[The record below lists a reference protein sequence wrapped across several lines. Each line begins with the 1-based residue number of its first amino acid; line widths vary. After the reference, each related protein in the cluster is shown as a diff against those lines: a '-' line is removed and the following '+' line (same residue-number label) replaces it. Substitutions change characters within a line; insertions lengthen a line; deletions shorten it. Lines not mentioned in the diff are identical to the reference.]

1 MKKML
6 FRITFKKCFLTMLMM
21 FLTLSSF
28 GQKMKIKGTVA
39 DENNLSLPGVQISV
53 KGSSTGTISN
63 IDGVYEINVEKNNVL
78 VFRCMGFLDQSI
90 NITNQ
95 SVINIKMTA
104 DVQKLNEV
112 VVIGYGTVK
121 RKDLTG
127 SVGSADISDMN
138 KAPVASFESALAGRV
153 SGVQVTSSE
162 GKPGAPTSIKIRG
175 TGSLTQDSS
184 PLFVVDGFPIEDFDM
199 SSIAPSDIESMDVL
213 KGPSAIA
220 IYGARG
226 GNGVIVITT
235 VSGVKGKATVTYN
248 AFKGYE
254 TISKRVDVMS
264 PYDFVDLQHE
274 VDPLAAYNAY
284 GPLSAYLKEDGTS
297 IKGINWQD
305 ETFNQTEIESH
316 TVSVNGGNSDTRY
329 NLSLSNYSGTGLL
342 SNSGFERTYMKLKL
356 DQKVTD
362 KVKVGTNISYTIST
376 VNGAYTSTNILDPS
390 ASGSGGSNG
399 RFNLLKDIVQGRPTG
414 GLFYSNQELLTSP
427 EDPETEAG
435 APITNPL
442 VNALSTTREDV
453 RNAII
458 FNGYLQ
464 YSFTKSLNLKVNA
477 GIQKTFRKLKSFD
490 DVNSAFERRNGF
502 THGQITNDESTNSLI
517 STTLNFNKKYKN
529 IHSVGGLLGFD
540 YQNILFESVTAFGS
554 VFPDI
559 NLGVDDLGSGTEP
572 GFSSSYKSPTDR
584 LISWFYRFNYSYDGK
599 YFFTNTL
606 RNDGSSK
613 FGDNNKFGLFP
624 SMSVAWRFSSEDF
637 LKDSKVISDGKLR
650 FEWGQVGNNKIPGFV
665 SKSLLSTGS
674 YGGNNGTIAGV
685 YPANL
690 NNPDIKWESQEQINI
705 GLDLGFFNNRI
716 IFNADAYSKESNDL
730 LLLANLPTS
739 VGFANVYR
747 NIGKIQ
753 NQGLEFSL
761 STINID
767 NKLKWNSSLNF
778 TFPKTKTLSLVNQ
791 QDVRYDSSSWYSSTS
806 SGDPYANDFITR
818 VGEPFGLMYGY
829 LDDGL
834 YRDEDFDS
842 SGRPYVSVSFGDEV
856 KGYRKYVDV
865 DKNGTIDEK
874 DKVVIGNPNPIFFG
888 SLSNT
893 LNYKNFDL
901 SIFFQWSYG
910 NDIYNANRVLWT
922 SDLTKVR
929 NFVPEIIN
937 RWRGDNAA
945 EENDLATFRSIL
957 DKSAVLTDNYIEDGS
972 FIRLKTVSLGYT
984 FPKKWMKKLN
994 IESLRIYTSAQNLI
1008 TWTNY
1013 TGYDPEVST
1022 RGNGLTSGVD
1032 FGAYPRSK
1040 TFIGGL
1046 SVAF

>member
-1 MKKML
+1 MKEKL
-6 FRITFKKCFLTMLMM
+6 FQFTFNKCNLTILLL
-21 FLTLSSF
+21 FITLSSF
-28 GQKMKIKGTVA
+28 GQKMKIKGIVT
-39 DENNLSLPGVQISV
+39 DENNISLPGVQISV

-63 IDGVYEINVEKNNVL
+63 LDGVYDINVEKNSIL
-78 VFRCMGFLDQSI
+78 IFRNIGYIDQSI
-90 NITNQ
+90 QIKNQ
-95 SVINIKMTA
+95 SLLNVKMNV
-104 DVQKLNEV
+104 DIQKLNEV

-127 SVGSADISDMN
+127 SVGSADVLDMN

-153 SGVQVTSSE
+153 SGMQVTSSE

-199 SSIAPSDIESMDVL
+199 SSIAPSDIESLDVL

-254 TISKRVDVMS
+254 TISKRIDVMS

-274 VDPLAAYNAY
+274 VDPLTAFNAY
-284 GPLSAYLKEDGTS
+284 GPLNAYLKEDGTS
-297 IKGINWQD
+297 VKGIDWQD
-305 ETFNQTEIESH
+305 ETFNQTEISSH

-329 NLSLSNYSGTGLL
+329 NLSLSSYNGTGLL
-342 SNSGFERTYMKLKL
+342 SNSGFERIYMKLKL
-356 DQKVTD
+356 DQKVSE
-362 KVKVGTNISYTIST
+362 KIKVGTNISYTESE
-376 VNGAYTSTNILDPS
+376 VKGAYTSTNILDPS
-390 ASGSGGSNG
+390 ASGSSGSNG

-414 GLFYSNQELLTSP
+414 GLFYSNEELLTSP

-453 RNAII
+453 RNTLV

-464 YSFTKSLNLKVNA
+464 YNFTKSLNFKVNA

-529 IHSVGGLLGFD
+529 VHSVGGLLGFD
-540 YQNILFESVTAFGS
+540 YQDILFESVTAFGS
-554 VFPDI
+554 VFPEI
-559 NLGVDDLGSGTEP
+559 NLGVNDLGSGTEP

-599 YFFTNTL
+599 YFITNTL

-624 SMSVAWRFSSEDF
+624 SISLAWRFSSEDF
-637 LKDSKVISDGKLR
+637 LKDSKVLSDGKLR

-690 NNPDIKWESQEQINI
+690 NNPDIKWESQEQINFGI
-705 GLDLGFFNNRI
+705 DLAFYDNRI
-716 IFNADAYSKESNDL
+716 IFNADVYSKESNDL

-739 VGFANVYR
+739 VGFSNVYR

-753 NQGLEFSL
+753 NQGLEL
-761 STINID
+761 TLNTINID
-767 NKLKWNSSLNF
+767 SKLRWNSSLNF
-778 TFPKTKTLSLVNQ
+778 TFPKTNTVSLVNQ
-791 QDVRYDSSSWYSSTS
+791 QDVRYDSSSWYSSTA

-829 LDDGL
+829 LDAGL

-842 SGRPYVSVSFGDEV
+842 AGKPYVAVSFGDEV
-856 KGYRKYVDV
+856 RGYRKYVDV

-874 DKVVIGNPNPIFFG
+874 DKVVIGNPNPDFFG

-937 RWRGDNAA
+937 RWRGDNTV
-945 EENDLATFRSIL
+945 EENNLANFRSIH
-957 DKSAVLTDNYIEDGS
+957 DKTAVLTDNYIEDGS
-972 FIRLKTVSLGYT
+972 FIRLKTVSFGYT
-984 FPKKWMKKLN
+984 FPKKWLKKIN
-994 IESLRIYTSAQNLI
+994 VESLRLYTSAQNLF

-1032 FGAYPRSK
+1032 FGAYPRSR
-1040 TFIGGL
+1040 TYIGGL